1 MLKNMTLFVSS
12 LQHGETAIHL
22 SCGLGQLDALKFL
35 VKKGGGLETTDTQGD
50 TPLHW
55 AARQGHAHIIAYL
68 IEQGAQINTQ
78 NKVRIGLLCLF
89 KSSDAPRGFGHG
101 RCLQFSVFMILPQHL
116 SSISLLPLLSLTT
129 SCLSHSSSL
138 VLLVF
143 FTYGLSVACSFQS
156 DIHTLK
162 ISCLLMHFFLT
173 TFTSL
178 SLSSSYIP
186 NSC

>member
-1 MLKNMTLFVSS
+1 MSS

-78 NKVRIGLLCLF
+78 NKVRIGLLCVSKAL
-89 KSSDAPRGFGHG
+89 
-101 RCLQFSVFMILPQHL
+101 M
-116 SSISLLPLLSLTT
+116 PLAGVAKAGV
-129 SCLSHSSSL
+129 SSSL
-138 VLLVF
+138 CF
-143 FTYGLSVACSFQS
+143 CSS
-156 DIHTLK
+156 H
-162 ISCLLMHFFLT
+162 S
-173 TFTSL
+173 
-178 SLSSSYIP
+178 
-186 NSC
+186 